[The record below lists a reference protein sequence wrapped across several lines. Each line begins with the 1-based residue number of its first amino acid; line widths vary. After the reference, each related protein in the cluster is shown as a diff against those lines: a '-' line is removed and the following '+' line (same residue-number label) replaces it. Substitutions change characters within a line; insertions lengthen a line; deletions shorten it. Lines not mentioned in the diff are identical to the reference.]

1 MLHKLKIPP
10 QQKINRAGWKGHWP
24 SKMSKF
30 EKLLSK
36 SVTLWL
42 RCINT
47 VHIPGL
53 DLWPGTYHQIVW
65 CGLLQCYMHHVLI
78 KKSSGKLLNYKL
90 SRKIQTA
97 KKKSWVW
104 LWCPIKDTTYNN
116 TNVYFDLHLCPPQCK
131 STPPSRLPLLRP
143 GFRMISFPHL
153 SSTSWSQPMTLIV
166 VWVHPG
172 LKAPF

>member
-10 QQKINRAGWKGHWP
+10 QKKINIAGWKGHWP
-24 SKMSKF
+24 CK
-30 EKLLSK
+30 
-36 SVTLWL
+36 
-42 RCINT
+42 NA
-47 VHIPGL
+47 
-53 DLWPGTYHQIVW
+53 QIW
-65 CGLLQCYMHHVLI
+65 KATI
-78 KKSSGKLLNYKL
+78 KKCDTVAEVYYTRVRFVAGDLSSDWLVWIITMLYASCANKESNGNLLNYKL
-90 SRKIQTA
+90 PRKSQTPN
-97 KKKSWVW
+97 KSWVW

-116 TNVYFDLHLCPPQCK
+116 TNVYFDLHPPQCK

-143 GFRMISFPHL
+143 GFRMLSFPHL